1 MKIKKE
7 WVENSKINK
16 DDYLDMYNDSIKN
29 NNQFWS
35 KQADRI
41 EWEKKFTKFK
51 NVKYSNKDVSIK
63 WFEDG
68 LLNVSYNCIDRH
80 AKSNPDKI
88 AMHHL

>member
-35 KQADRI
+35 KQADRV
-41 EWEKKFTKFK
+41 EWEKKFTK
-51 NVKYSNKDVSIK
+51 VKLK
-63 WFEDG
+63 G
-68 LLNVSYNCIDRH
+68 
-80 AKSNPDKI
+80 
-88 AMHHL
+88 